1 MTPVVVELLH
11 DVLAAAGC
19 YALWRL
25 WRIWFGGGD
34 RRVIRIVG
42 AGFLLRAFLG
52 QALFW
57 ISYLKLPIG
66 RSMQIGDGLWFFAI
80 DGWWYMGYTYVLVRA
95 GPAAIVFLPTH
106 YPSHLFVQILS
117 AFMAVFGGVSSV
129 ALFMNC
135 AAYLATC
142 AIIVRLQPR
151 VNGAVLFAVAALA
164 FGPGTILWSLQPL
177 KDTVFELLIAAF
189 IFVCARWQERPK
201 IWLAAAMVALGYAL
215 SGVRWYFGAIAWAAC
230 GLFFLITA
238 LRAPR
243 RGWTLVAGAAIFAIM
258 SQAVRIGGGSDV
270 AEPVRRLLD
279 PRETVASPWRPSQVT
294 HAIAK
299 ARKGFERSPGATTIT
314 PGPLLAPPSAPSVPR
329 PLSPVPSPPPT
340 FASRML
346 SGVAATFLPRVVG
359 QALGLV
365 RVGGGRGQWI
375 FAELDTI
382 AFDAALLFAI
392 VYIARSRRRVTPLFG
407 MVLLVLIVTAG
418 PMIYTVANFGT
429 LFRLREMLYFLVAIL
444 PVTLAPDPR
453 P

>member
-1 MTPVVVELLH
+1 LTPVVVELLH

-19 YALWRL
+19 FALWRL

-34 RRVIRIVG
+34 RRVIRVVG
-42 AGFLLRAFLG
+42 LGFLLRAFLG

-66 RSMQIGDGLWFFAI
+66 RSMQIGDGLWFFAL
-80 DGWWYMGYTYVLVRA
+80 DGWFYMGYSHDLVRA
-95 GPAAIVFLPTH
+95 GPAAIVLISAH
-106 YPSHLFVQILS
+106 YPSHVFVQILT
-117 AFMAVFGGVSSV
+117 AFVAALGGVASV
-129 ALFMNC
+129 ALLMNC

-189 IFVCARWQERPK
+189 VFVCARWQERPRV
-201 IWLAAAMVALGYAL
+201 WLAAATIALGFAL
-215 SGVRWYFGAIAWAAC
+215 SGIRWYFGVIAWAAC

-243 RGWTLVAGAAIFAIM
+243 RGWALLAGAAIFAIM
-258 SQAVRIGGGSDV
+258 SQAVRVGGGVDV
-270 AEPVRRLLD
+270 VGPVRRLLD
-279 PRETVASPWRPSQVT
+279 PRETVASLGQPSQVT
-294 HAIAK
+294 RAIAK
-299 ARKGFERSPGATTIT
+299 ARKGFERSSGATTIA
-314 PGPLLAPPSAPSVPR
+314 PGPLLAPPPAPPVPR
-329 PLSPVPSPPPT
+329 PLSPVPSPPSV
-340 FASRML
+340 ASRML
-346 SGVAATFLPRVVG
+346 SGVAIAFFPRVVG

-365 RVGGGRGQWI
+365 RVGGGRGLWI

-382 AFDAALLFAI
+382 AFDAVLVFAI
-392 VYIARSRRRVTPLFG
+392 VYIVRSRRRVTPLFV
-407 MVLLVLIVTAG
+407 MVLLILIVTAG
-418 PMIYTVANFGT
+418 PMVYTVANFGT
-429 LFRLREMLYFLVAIL
+429 LFRLRQMLYFLAAIL
-444 PVTLAPDPR
+444 PVTLGPDSR